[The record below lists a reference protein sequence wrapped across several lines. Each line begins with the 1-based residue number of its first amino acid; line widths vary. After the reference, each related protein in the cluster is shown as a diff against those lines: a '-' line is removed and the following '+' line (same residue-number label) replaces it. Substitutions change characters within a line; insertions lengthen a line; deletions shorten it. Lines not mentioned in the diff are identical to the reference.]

1 MKKRFVS
8 MILACT
14 LCMLMCATPFAS
26 AAQVNN
32 DSTYTESETIDVVDT
47 NGNVLGSVK
56 APRALILPGAAI
68 YVDSIKVMVY
78 EASKWVVL
86 HQQEI
91 GALFDML
98 TNGFD
103 ALQAQ
108 LGRLTGA
115 WFNKAQGEY
124 TGVEKPDGNYC
135 QRMPGTDRWACRFS
149 A

>member
-8 MILACT
+8 MVLACT
-14 LCMLMCATPFAS
+14 LCMLMCAAPFAS

-32 DSTYTESETIDVVDT
+32 DLTYTESETIDVVDT

-56 APRALILPGAAI
+56 APRALILPGTSLYI
-68 YVDSIKVMVY
+68 GTLKVMVY
-78 EASKWVVL
+78 ESCRWVVL

-91 GALFDML
+91 EALYDIM
-98 TNGFD
+98 TKAFD
-103 ALQAQ
+103 ALQAKV
-108 LGRLTGA
+108 GRVKAA
-115 WFNKAQGEY
+115 WFDKELKEY
-124 TGVEKPDGNYC
+124 TGIEKTDGNYC